1 MNHLLTTKRLIMLV
15 ALLVFITSCGSPSS
29 PNSGQPA
36 NLVLVQSKVQ
46 RETSP
51 NVAQPALDEL
61 SAGNSAF
68 AFDLYQAIR
77 DSKGNL
83 FYSPYSISIAL
94 AMTYAGARGST
105 ERQMADTLHYT
116 LPQDQLHPT
125 FNALDLK
132 LTQPGNADQDKGSF
146 QLNIANSL
154 WGQAGYSFRPEYL
167 DVIARNY
174 GAGLRQ
180 LDFKDETNRE
190 QSRLTIN
197 QWVSDQ
203 TASKIKDLIAKD
215 TLTEYTRL
223 VLANAIY
230 FKAEWQVPFLKPTRN
245 DVFTLLNSEPISVP
259 MMSRRTD
266 TGYAEDTDY
275 QAIELDY
282 KGDRMS
288 MVILLPAAG
297 QFEAFERS
305 LTMERANA
313 ILQALQSHDI
323 DLSMPKFKYDASL
336 TLAET
341 LAKMGMPDAFNPG
354 AADFSGMDGTRS
366 LNISDVVHKAFV
378 AVDEIGTE
386 AAAATAVVVGAT
398 SMPRV
403 VTINRPFIFFIRD
416 AETGTILFVGRV
428 LDPR

>member
-15 ALLVFITSCGSPSS
+15 ALPVFITSCGSPAS
-29 PNSGQPA
+29 PNGGQPT
-36 NLVLVQSKVQ
+36 NIVLAQSKVQ

-51 NVAQPALDEL
+51 NVARPALDEL

-116 LPQDQLHPT
+116 LPQDQLHPA

-132 LTQPGNADQDKGSF
+132 LTQQDSADQDKGSF
-146 QLNIANSL
+146 KLNIANSL
-154 WGQAGYSFRPEYL
+154 WGQTGYSFRPEFL
-167 DVIARNY
+167 DVIAKNY
-174 GAGLRQ
+174 GAGLRL
-180 LDFKDETNRE
+180 LDFKDAANRE

-203 TASKIKDLIAKD
+203 TAGKIKDLIAKD
-215 TLTEYTRL
+215 TLAEYTRL

-245 DVFTLLNSEPISVP
+245 DTFTLLNGDPISVP

-275 QAIELDY
+275 QAIELNY
-282 KGDRMS
+282 KGDRMR
-288 MVILLPAAG
+288 MVILLPAPG

-305 LTMERANA
+305 LNMERANA

-336 TLAET
+336 SLGGT
-341 LAKMGMPDAFNPG
+341 LAKMGMPDALSQ
-354 AADFSGMDGTRS
+354 AADFSGMDGTRN
-366 LNISDVVHKAFV
+366 LYISAVVHKAFV

-386 AAAATAVVVGAT
+386 AAAATAVVVGIT